1 MPFRAQAPAIYPRD
15 AEFDRRVVEQKP
27 RFEIVGAVDQ
37 AMHACQQPLEWYKEG
52 VSPYDYA
59 ADVTYCDGARDQVA
73 AYTPDDEMY
82 LVRLYEI
89 EAYNNCMRSRGYRL
103 VEPGYAPQAQ
113 SAPGPKQGARQ

>member
-1 MPFRAQAPAIYPRD
+1 MNRAWAGALAAILM
-15 AEFDRRVVEQKP
+15 AGVS
-27 RFEIVGAVDQ
+27 G
-37 AMHACQQPLEWYKEG
+37 CQQPLEWYKEG

-89 EAYNNCMRSRGYRL
+89 EAYNNCMQSRGYRL

-113 SAPGPKQGARQ
+113 GAPSPGQGARQ